1 MQGSLAGL
9 AALGILS
16 PLRGA
21 KGYSPRPAIERRSA
35 SPMLRPQS
43 APLWQPL
50 LDSREVPIFAAL
62 FLLLSVPQTILLTV
76 VPLAA
81 HRLLGTAGLVS
92 VLYFGIGV
100 FGLAGRLA
108 IPWLTH
114 WLRRRWVFTLGGAS
128 LVLACTLFALGTVPT
143 LILGLAA
150 SVFAYACLEIMLNLY
165 VLDHVSRRALNRF
178 EPIRIFVTAGPW
190 TLGPW
195 LGVYLQ
201 ENVAW
206 WLPFA
211 IAAVAGFLLIAA
223 FWLMRLPERTPAGAR
238 RTAPNPLRY
247 LPRFFA
253 QPRLRLAW
261 ALAVGRS
268 GWWGMFFIYAPILA
282 VTSGLGEEAGGAIVS
297 IGTGWIWL
305 VPLWGLL
312 TQRFGVRRLMM
323 AGYAAAGL
331 FSLAAAASVGQG
343 WLAPVLLLIAGLGT
357 GTLDGVG
364 NVLFLR
370 AVHSYERAEMTA
382 IFISYRDVAQLA
394 PPGVFAALLLF
405 LPLSSVFAASGMAM
419 LGLASLTRHIPR
431 RF

>member
-1 MQGSLAGL
+1 
-9 AALGILS
+9 
-16 PLRGA
+16 
-21 KGYSPRPAIERRSA
+21 
-35 SPMLRPQS
+35 MLRPQS

-50 LDSREVPIFAAL
+50 LGSRETPIFAIL
-62 FLLLSVPQTILLTV
+62 FLLVSVPQTILLTV
-76 VPLAA
+76 VPLEA
-81 HRLLGTAGLVS
+81 HALLGTAGLVA
-92 VLYFGIGV
+92 VLYFGIGA

-108 IPWLTH
+108 IPSLTH
-114 WLRRRWVFTLGGAS
+114 RFRRRWVFTLGGVSLTLAS
-128 LVLACTLFALGTVPT
+128 ALYALGTVPT

-150 SVFAYACLEIMLNLY
+150 SVFAYACLEITLNLY
-165 VLDHVSRRALNRF
+165 VLDHISRRQLNRF

-195 LGVYLQ
+195 LGVYLRHA
-201 ENVAW
+201 VAG

-211 IAAVAGFLLIAA
+211 VAAIAGILLIAA
-223 FWLMRLPERTPAGAR
+223 FWLLRLPERTPPRAR

-268 GWWGMFFIYAPILA
+268 GWWGMFFVYAPILA
-282 VTSGLGEEAGGAIVS
+282 VTSGLGPEAGGLIVS

-305 VPLWGLL
+305 VPFWGLL
-312 TQRFGVRRLMM
+312 ARRFGVRWLMM
-323 AGYAAAGL
+323 TGYVAAGL
-331 FSLAAAASVGQG
+331 FSFAAAASVGQG
-343 WLAPVLLLIAGLGT
+343 WLAAALLLIAGLGV

-364 NVLFLR
+364 NLLFLR
-370 AVHSYERAEMTA
+370 AVHPYERAEMTA
-382 IFISYRDVAQLA
+382 IFISYRDIAQLA
-394 PPGVFAALLLF
+394 PPGLFAFLLVF
-405 LPLSSVFAASGMAM
+405 LPLSSVFAASGVAM